1 MKLIRNIVGTKGAG
15 TAAMVVVFLLPVMV
29 LDNQSYYLRIA
40 TLILLYAGI
49 SGAWNLLGGFG
60 NQISLGHAAFFG
72 LGAYTSTMLLH
83 FFGISPWLGMVAAF
97 GVAAAAS
104 LLVGIPT
111 FRLRGHYFA
120 LATLTFG
127 EVVRVLTLYFRDYTG
142 GAVGLSVPFIGN
154 SFWYF
159 QFSGSTPYYIIGLI
173 MLGATMVLTWWI
185 GRGRLG
191 YQMRAL
197 KNSHDAAEVVGV
209 DTYRVKLKVNLL
221 SAGIMGAFGTFYAQY
236 QFFIDPDTVMGFW
249 TISVKVALMTILGGM
264 GTVWGPVLG
273 AAILVPIDEW
283 TNAVFTG
290 GYAAVGRLFY
300 GLILVALILW
310 EPRGIL
316 DLLRRGMS
324 RLRTSWERTGK

>member
-1 MKLIRNIVGTKGAG
+1 MEVAG
-15 TAAMVVVFLLPVMV
+15 KIDRPRTARFFILAVIFLLPPLA
-29 LDNQSYYLRIA
+29 LDSESYYLRIA
-40 TLILLYAGI
+40 TLILLYGGI
-49 SGAWNLLGGFG
+49 SSAWNLLGGLA

-83 FFGISPWLGMVAAF
+83 YLTVSPWLGMVAAF
-97 GVAAAAS
+97 GVAGTAS
-104 LLVGIPT
+104 LLVGIPA

-120 LATLTFG
+120 LATLTLG
-127 EVVRVLTLYFRDYTG
+127 EVVRVLFLYFREYTG
-142 GAVGLSVPFIGN
+142 GAVGLSVPFLGN

-159 QFSGSTPYYIIGLI
+159 QFPGSTAYYLIALVMIGL
-173 MLGATMVLTWWI
+173 TMYLAFRI

-191 YQMRAL
+191 YQLRAL

-209 DTYRVKLKVNLL
+209 NTYRAKLKIGFL

-236 QFFIDPDTVMGFW
+236 QFFIDPDTTMGFW
-249 TISVKVALMTILGGM
+249 TISVKVALMSILGGI

-283 TNAVFTG
+283 ANAVFTG
-290 GYAAVGRLFY
+290 NLAAVGRLLY
-300 GLILVALILW
+300 GVILIVLILW

-316 DLLRRGMS
+316 DLLKRGVN
-324 RLRTSWERTGK
+324 RILVKEGEEK

>member
-1 MKLIRNIVGTKGAG
+1 MKLTGKIKGTRGAG
-15 TAAMVVVFLLPVMV
+15 TVALVLIFILPVLV
-29 LDNQSYYLRIA
+29 LESESYYLRIA

-97 GVAAAAS
+97 AVAGAAS

-120 LATLTFG
+120 LATLAFG
-127 EVVRVLTLYFRDYTG
+127 EVVRVLTLYFREYTG
-142 GAVGLSVPFIGN
+142 GAVGLSVPYIGK

-159 QFSGSTPYYIIGLI
+159 QFSGSTAYYIIGLV
-173 MLGATMVLTWWI
+173 MLTSTMYLTFRI

-191 YQMRAL
+191 YQLRAL

-209 DTYRVKLKVNLL
+209 DTYRAKLKVNLL
-221 SAGIMGAFGTFYAQY
+221 SAGIMGSFGTFYAQY

-290 GYAAVGRLFY
+290 SYAAVGRLFY
-300 GLILVALILW
+300 GVILVVLIMW

-316 DLLRRGMS
+316 DLLKRGVN
-324 RLRTSWERTGK
+324 LIRTGWESGRE